1 MIVLTNNNPLL
12 WNLPTFK
19 FLLSI
24 YFILS
29 FSDDIFLV
37 LALFGVNGYIHRST
51 HSHARHRPLS
61 SYYKVQETEKDYICS
76 LAKDSGMHSCSSL
89 PPTKSDGRYCN
100 DSAVPGVLIGPD
112 GLSVNGSCINWNQ
125 YYTDCRAGEKNPF
138 QGAISFD
145 NIGLAWV
152 AIFLVSLFPFTLSLS
167 SYFCFVW
174 LASIETVPKLL
185 SLSIETIEFRY
196 RA

>member
-1 MIVLTNNNPLL
+1 MRSCGDTR
-12 WNLPTFK
+12 
-19 FLLSI
+19 
-24 YFILS
+24 S
-29 FSDDIFLV
+29 F
-37 LALFGVNGYIHRST
+37 
-51 HSHARHRPLS
+51 RPLS

-89 PPTKSDGRYCN
+89 PPTKSDGRYCT
-100 DSAVPGVLIGPD
+100 DSAVPGVAIGPD

-152 AIFLVSLFPFTLSLS
+152 AIFLVSSIPIYIYS
-167 SYFCFVW
+167 SSSFLLESSIQSVTFLRMMISPHPL
-174 LASIETVPKLL
+174 LARHKANISSWHKSTRLL
-185 SLSIETIEFRY
+185 SHY
-196 RA
+196 